1 MKNKPMRVLIVDD
14 DVVFRAFLRSCLDE
28 LQDIEVLDVA
38 RDGRE
43 ALQKIKSLKPD
54 LITLDMEMPFLTGIE
69 VLQCLQEEAP
79 EVRVLVISNESE
91 TDAER
96 TVQALESGAY
106 DFVLKST
113 CLEKNPREALQKL
126 LKEKIPLARSVCTVI
141 QRSARK
147 SRAENMASGASK
159 NKGASCPDV
168 VAIGSS
174 TGGPVALHTVL
185 HMLPASFP
193 IPIVVTQHMPKL
205 FLVSL
210 ADRLEKNTALTCK
223 LAEDGMTLKAGCI
236 YIAPGEI
243 HMEIERV
250 GVQLRVH
257 LVDGE
262 RINHC
267 KPAVDVTFHSL
278 ASLAPRVRTLAVVLT
293 GMGNDGAAGAKA
305 LADKK
310 AHVIAQD
317 KASSVVWGMP
327 GETVKIGAASEV
339 VALDDIAASIMK
351 VCGVG
356 KL

>member
-1 MKNKPMRVLIVDD
+1 MSKSTRVLIIDD
-14 DVVFRAFLRSCLDE
+14 DVVFRTFLRGCMSEMDHV
-28 LQDIEVLDVA
+28 EVLDVA

-43 ALQKIKSLKPD
+43 ALKKIKALKPD
-54 LITLDMEMPFLTGIE
+54 LVTLDMEMPFLTGIE

-79 EVRVLVISNESE
+79 ETRVLVISNESE

-106 DFVLKST
+106 DFILKST
-113 CLEKNPREALQKL
+113 CSEKNPREYLQKV
-126 LKEKIPLARSVCTVI
+126 LKKKIPLARSIGTVT
-141 QRSARK
+141 QQTVGKCK
-147 SRAENMASGASK
+147 SIGMASNTFK
-159 NKGASCPDV
+159 NNKSCPDV

-193 IPIVVTQHMPKL
+193 VPIIVTQHMPKL

-210 ADRLEKNTALTCK
+210 AERLEKNTALTCK
-223 LAEDGMTLKAGCI
+223 LAEDGMVLEAGCI
-236 YIAPGEI
+236 YIAPGDI
-243 HMEIERV
+243 HMEIERIA
-250 GVQLRVH
+250 VQLRVR

-262 RINHC
+262 RVNHC

-278 ASLAPRVRTLAVVLT
+278 AAMAPRVRSLAVVLT

-310 AHVIAQD
+310 SHVIAQD

-327 GETVKIGAASEV
+327 GETVKVGAATEV
-339 VALDDIAASIMK
+339 VPLNDIAASIMK
-351 VCGVG
+351 CCGVS
-356 KL
+356 KR